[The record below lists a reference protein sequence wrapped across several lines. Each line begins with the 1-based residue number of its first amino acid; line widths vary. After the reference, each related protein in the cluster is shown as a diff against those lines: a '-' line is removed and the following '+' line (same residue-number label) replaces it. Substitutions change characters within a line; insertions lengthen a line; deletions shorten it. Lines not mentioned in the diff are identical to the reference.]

1 MLLLLILLML
11 LNNSRNK
18 RKKLELELNALELS
32 QRKWLLRKSR
42 IAKKDLEL
50 RLKKASMI
58 KFNREKLALPLEK
71 VAKLKLLMTLNSPR
85 S

>member
-1 MLLLLILLML
+1 ML

-32 QRKWLLRKSR
+32 PRKWLLRKSR
-42 IAKKDLEL
+42 TAKKDLEL

-58 KFNREKLALPLEK
+58 KFNREKLALLLEE
-71 VAKLKLLMTLNSPR
+71 VVKLKLLMTLNSPR

>member
-1 MLLLLILLML
+1 ML

-58 KFNREKLALPLEK
+58 KFNREKLALPLEE
-71 VAKLKLLMTLNSPR
+71 VVKLKLLMTLNSPR

>member
-11 LNNSRNK
+11 LNNSRSK
-18 RKKLELELNALELS
+18 RKKLEPELNALELS
-32 QRKWLLRKSR
+32 PRKWLLRKSR
-42 IAKKDLEL
+42 TAKKDLEL

-58 KFNREKLALPLEK
+58 KFNREKLALLLEE
-71 VAKLKLLMTLNSPR
+71 VVKLKLLMTLNSPR